1 MRVAIYATEPIFG
14 GLNGFFKCG
23 IYHIDSMSEADEI
36 GRYLSNE
43 LIDSYDTLSQLYEN
57 QEREYDYAVYEIPD
71 AFDDISDAVLRNNLY
86 DCGFCDFIEKYSL

>member
-43 LIDSYDTLSQLYEN
+43 LIDSLFLY
-57 QEREYDYAVYEIPD
+57 V
-71 AFDDISDAVLRNNLY
+71 S
-86 DCGFCDFIEKYSL
+86 FIA